1 MTAAMRIFGSFRRM
15 ANRAS
20 VEKAARGALT
30 GRCQPPD
37 RGSWYGRALATGLE
51 FRVLGPLEVRDG
63 GRRLHLGG
71 VRQRSVLAILLL
83 DAGAV
88 VSSDRLIE
96 ELWPGD
102 RPDDAQTALQ
112 QHVSRLRKLL
122 APHEVLLTRAPGY
135 VLEVVPGALDLH
147 RFEALRAEGR
157 AALAELRASDAARAL
172 REALAEWR
180 GPLLADLQNEELVRE
195 PARRLEEARLETV
208 ESLND
213 AELELGRHRQLVGE
227 LRAQI
232 ADHPFRERLRA
243 QLMLALYRSGR
254 QAEAL
259 DVYADAR
266 RTLVDELG
274 LEPGPELQQLQQAI
288 LAHDPEL
295 EARRTPEGA
304 RRSRAGLPVV
314 LAGAAA
320 VAAAAAAVAFVGGG
334 DDGDGARAPIDAGHA
349 VALDAGSGDVR
360 RRLAAGR
367 TPTAIAA
374 RDGVVWLVDADAR
387 TVLRVDPSSRVVETL
402 STGQTPIDVAVA
414 DGSVWVANGQ
424 SSPGAQF
431 VGPVPTSI
439 ARLDGETR
447 TSRGE
452 TDLPQARGAVAN
464 HAGSLATS
472 GRALWAVTAD
482 FAVVRIDAASGA
494 ITATSRA
501 VRAASVA
508 AGPAGVWAVGVDGEV
523 VRLDEETARPLVRT
537 RVPTSSVGSIAV
549 GDGAA
554 WITSPVDGTLYR
566 VGGTR
571 TSSLGSIAL
580 SSGITDVAAGEDAV
594 WVVNPVLGTVA
605 QVDPADGT
613 VIRTLEVD
621 GIPRAVTVDGDAV
634 WVAVA
639 PGPEMGVGGE
649 AAGVG
654 VLPRNVCEPVVAGAG
669 READLLVVSDLPLQG
684 GSRALTAQVAQA
696 IAFVL
701 REHRFRAGRFR
712 LAYQSCDDSIASTG
726 LFDEAKCRSNARAY
740 AENPH
745 VIGVIGT
752 FNSACA
758 VVALPELNR
767 APGGPLAMVSPTNSF
782 GGLTRPGVG
791 VDPSLP
797 AALYPSGRRNYVR
810 VLPTDDMQGAAL
822 ALLARD
828 RGRERV
834 FVLDDGDPGYGAL
847 MATGFET
854 AARRLGL
861 EVAGR
866 ETWDPAAKSYEAL
879 VARVAR
885 SGAGG
890 VFVGGLLDTN
900 AAKVVRELR
909 ARLGSSVDLLAP
921 DGLTPLP
928 LFVEQAGPA
937 ALGTYVAAAGI
948 VTDHLPPAGTR
959 FVARFGQTQPGVA
972 VQPYAVYA
980 AQATEVL
987 LAAIARSDGTRPSV
1001 VDELFRLRVEDGLL
1015 GSFSFDRNGDI
1026 TESPVTIFRVRRGGT
1041 STAIQSVEG
1050 GTVVRVM
1057 RPSAKLVMP

>member
-1 MTAAMRIFGSFRRM
+1 MANGTSVETAAP
-15 ANRAS
+15 
-20 VEKAARGALT
+20 GALT

-51 FRVLGPLEVRDG
+51 FRVLGPLEASES
-63 GRRLHLGG
+63 GRGLHLGG

-83 DAGAV
+83 NAGAV

-96 ELWPGD
+96 ELWPGN
-102 RPDDAQTALQ
+102 RPDDASTALQ

-135 VLEVVPGALDLH
+135 VLEVEPGALDLH
-147 RFEALRAEGR
+147 RFEALRGEGR
-157 AALAELRASDAARAL
+157 AALAEGRSDDAARLL
-172 REALAEWR
+172 RDGLAEWR

-195 PARRLEEARLETV
+195 PARKLEEARLETV

-213 AELELGRHRQLVGE
+213 AELGLGRHRQLVGD
-227 LRAQI
+227 LKAQI

-295 EARRTPEGA
+295 ELPRASAGA
-304 RRSRAGLPVV
+304 RRRRAVLPAVI
-314 LAGAAA
+314 AGAAA
-320 VAAAAAAVAFVGGG
+320 VATAAAVALVGR
-334 DDGDGARAPIDAGHA
+334 GDGTDGAPTPIDAGHA

-360 RRLAAGR
+360 RRIAAGR
-367 TPTAIAA
+367 TPSAIAA

-402 STGQTPIDVAVA
+402 STGRTPIDVAVG
-414 DGSVWVANGQ
+414 DGSVWVANGH
-424 SSPGAQF
+424 SLPRAQF

-439 ARLDGETR
+439 ARLAGATR

-452 TDLPQARGAVAN
+452 TDLPDARGAVAN
-464 HAGSLATS
+464 HAGSLAIS
-472 GRALWAVTAD
+472 ERALWAVAAD

-523 VRLDEETARPLVRT
+523 VRLDERTARPLART
-537 RVPTSSVGSIAV
+537 RVPASSVGSIAV
-549 GDGAA
+549 GDDAA
-554 WITSPVDGTLYR
+554 WITSPVDGTLFR
-566 VGGTR
+566 VGGAR

-580 SSGITDVAAGEDAV
+580 SSGITDVAAGDDGV
-594 WVVNPVLGTVA
+594 WVVNPVLGTVT
-605 QVDPADGT
+605 QVDPSGGT
-613 VIRTLEVD
+613 VIRTVEVD
-621 GIPRAVTVDGDAV
+621 GIPRAVAVDGDSV

-639 PGPEMGVGGE
+639 PGPHVGVGDE
-649 AAGVG
+649 AAGVE
-654 VLPRNVCEPVVAGAG
+654 VLPRNVCEPVIAGAG
-669 READLLVVSDLPLQG
+669 GEADLLVVSDLPLQG
-684 GSRALTAQVAQA
+684 GSRSLTAQIAQA

-701 REHRFRAGRFR
+701 REHGFRAGKFR

-726 LFDEAKCRSNARAY
+726 LFDEAKCHANARAY
-740 AENPH
+740 AQNPD

-767 APGGPLAMVSPTNSF
+767 APDGPLALVSPTNSF
-782 GGLTRPGVG
+782 VGLTRPGPG

-797 AALYPSGRRNYVR
+797 AALYPSGRRSYVR

-822 ALLARD
+822 ALLAKD

-834 FVLDDGDPGYGAL
+834 FVLDDGDVGYGVL

-861 EVAGR
+861 AVAGR
-866 ETWDPAAKSYEAL
+866 ETWDPAAKSYATL
-879 VARVAR
+879 AARVAR
-885 SGAGG
+885 SDAGA

-900 AAKVVRELR
+900 AAQVVRELR
-909 ARLGSSVDLLAP
+909 RSLGSSVDLLGP

-928 LFVEQAGPA
+928 TFVKQAGPA

-948 VTDHLPPAGTR
+948 VADHLPPAGAR
-959 FVARFGQTQPGVA
+959 FVARFARTQPGVD

-1001 VDELFRLRVEDGLL
+1001 VDQLFRLRIENGLL

-1026 TESPVTIFRVRRGGT
+1026 TESPVTIFQVGGAGT

-1050 GTVVRVM
+1050 GTVVRVV
-1057 RPSAKLVMP
+1057 RPPATLVTP